1 MAKGFKNQVRDGM
14 DVFDADDQKVGTV
27 ADTAEGYLRVPTG
40 LLGMGKERYI
50 PFSAIRSVDGEAI
63 HLSVAR
69 DRLDELED
77 AQAPIEADGEYDGTT
92 VERTPTTSTARDTPG
107 APRPAIDGEQTLELR
122 EEELRARKHSVQTG
136 KVELAK
142 EVVSEQRTIDVP
154 VTHEEITIERRA
166 VDHQPSDSPI
176 GETDATI
183 SIPVRQEQVTA
194 DKRAVVYEEVNVGK
208 RAAQDTEHVSET
220 IRREQAVVDKESA
233 AQSGG
238 AEAGWH

>member
-1 MAKGFKNQVRDGM
+1 MAKGFKDQVRDGM
-14 DVFDADDQKVGTV
+14 DVFDADNEKVGTV
-27 ADTAEGYLRVPTG
+27 AETAEGYLRVPTG
-40 LLGMGKERYI
+40 FLGMGKEQYI

-63 HLSVAR
+63 HLSVAK
-69 DRLDELED
+69 DGLDELEY
-77 AQAPIEADGEYDGTT
+77 AQAPMEADGEYDGTT
-92 VERTPTTSTARDTPG
+92 VERTTTTTTARDTPG
-107 APRPAIDGEQTLELR
+107 APRPAMDGEQTLELR
-122 EEELRARKHSVQTG
+122 EEELRARKHAVQTG

-154 VTHEEITIERRA
+154 VTHEEVTIERRA

-208 RAAQDTEHVSET
+208 RAVQDTEHVSET
-220 IRREQAVVDKESA
+220 VRREQAVVDKE
-233 AQSGG
+233 G
-238 AEAGWH
+238 AVKIEGEKLA